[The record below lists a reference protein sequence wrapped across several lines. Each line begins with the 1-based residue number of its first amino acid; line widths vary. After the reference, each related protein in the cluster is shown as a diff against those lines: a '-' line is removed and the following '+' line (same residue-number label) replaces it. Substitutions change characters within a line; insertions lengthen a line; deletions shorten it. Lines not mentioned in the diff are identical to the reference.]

1 MKKFN
6 ILFYILLITLFAGC
20 LEEKKSNAKSCIT
33 CNMKINSTSPFTTS
47 LKLGDKTEHFDD
59 IGCMILYINTHNI
72 DVNSIKSTVMT
83 MDTNKTL
90 DAKAAYYKIDE
101 QTPMH
106 YGFAAYEHKSHEKI
120 SFDEVYIKMLRGEH
134 MANPKI
140 RNRLVGDKN

>member
-6 ILFYILLITLFAGC
+6 ILFYILLIIFFASC
-20 LEEKKSNAKSCIT
+20 SDDKKNDMKNCIT
-33 CNMKINSTSPFTTS
+33 CNMKINSISPFTTS
-47 LKLGDKTEHFDD
+47 LKLGDKTEYFDD
-59 IGCMILYINTHNI
+59 IGCMILYINRHNI
-72 DVNSIKSTVMT
+72 DINGIKSTVMT

-90 DAKAAYYKIDE
+90 DAKEAYYKIDE

-106 YGFAAYEHKSHEKI
+106 YGFAAYEHKSDEKI
-120 SFDEVYIKMLRGEH
+120 PFDEVYIKMLRGEH